1 MPLSGLP
8 GWKSKDEPVSG
19 ALLEIL
25 SDAGISVLIAT
36 SQNDEIIEVNN
47 SICLV
52 LNREASDLI
61 GNTAADALRDL
72 IDPGAEV
79 QTRHLE
85 NNGILLSVYTY
96 RGGNNK
102 SDDMDD
108 LYCKISKDGIIV
120 NVTPSILS
128 ISGYTRDEVLG
139 KSIFNY
145 FADTRQRDELL
156 YKLGQDGGIKD
167 FIFDML
173 RKDGEI
179 FTASGSLHV
188 VLDQAGLP
196 SSYEGILSNISDD
209 TRLEKEILKQSLY
222 FREVVESV
230 PDAVITVDNQ
240 GKVTSW
246 NKEAVELF
254 DWTVN
259 EALGQQLDVLVGT
272 ETGND
277 EISSEAVING
287 QVIRGLECT
296 RHGKLT
302 QEKKVFVS
310 VAPIVINGENQ
321 GAVGVYTDLSHR
333 DSILGLLRENEIKFR
348 AITESAQDAVII
360 MDSQGFITFF
370 NTSAEQMFGY
380 QRSEAIGE
388 KLHHLIAPEQYWE
401 MIEMGFSHFKE
412 TGKGIMVGRVVEM
425 EGRRKNGTTF
435 PVELSV
441 SSFFLNEGWCATGIL
456 RDISERKMIE
466 LELIEAREEALNAT
480 RTKSE
485 FLANMSHEIRTP
497 LNAIIG
503 TNDLLMGTDLNPV
516 QKSYLRVG
524 RNASD
529 NLLSLVNDILDIS
542 KVEAGRIELEN
553 IPFDLYEEVEKTCE
567 TLALRA
573 HEKGIDL
580 NCGIHPET
588 PVWVQGDPSR
598 IKQVLANLI
607 GNAIKFTDK
616 GEISVSVKPHDP
628 GRVSFAI
635 SDTGIGIPEG
645 KVEAIFMSFTQADSS
660 HTRRYGGTGLGLAIC
675 TKFVELMGGK
685 ISVKSEIGSGSEFSF
700 FIDLPETPSCDQP
713 DHIDFPDISD
723 RRILV
728 VDHNQRTREN
738 LKVLLESWGA
748 SVELVESGIHALEKV
763 VETEYDLVLLDLKM
777 SDMDGLEIAAN
788 MQKGSG
794 STSNVIMML
803 TCSDSNLQI
812 EKCRISG
819 VEHYIFKPVRRYSL
833 SKNIQGILNGVAPDL
848 SREQPSIQS
857 DSSYS
862 IEKMQLSILL
872 AEDSPDNRFLILN
885 YTKKYPWDITIAEN
899 GQEAFDYFL
908 QKKFDLILM
917 DMQMPVM
924 DGYEATRSIRAH
936 ESVSMSEHV
945 PIVALT
951 AHALREEVKKCLDA
965 GCDIHISKPVRKLDL
980 LRQLDELI
988 KIMGPREGL
997 PELADHPLGILIQN
1011 HDHDQD
1017 QDNDKEQEN
1026 ISAESQADTGSGP
1039 IALVPEDL
1047 EPLIPGYLRNR
1058 RGDVIRIRKLVQDS
1072 GYSEAQ
1078 RLAHSMK
1085 GSGGGYG
1092 FDKITQLGT
1101 AMEIAAKSQ
1110 ESAAIL
1116 SGIDELEKYL
1126 NTVRIEY
1133 VDED

>member
-1 MPLSGLP
+1 MPLSDLP
-8 GWKSKDEPVSG
+8 GWKSNEEPVSA

-25 SDAGISVLIAT
+25 SDAGVSVLIAT
-36 SQNDEIIEVNN
+36 AKNDEIIEVNN
-47 SICLV
+47 AICLV

-61 GNTAADALRDL
+61 GNTAADALREI
-72 IDPGAEV
+72 IDSGADI
-79 QTRHLE
+79 QTRNLE
-85 NNGILLSVYTY
+85 NNGILFRIYTHN
-96 RGGNNK
+96 GGNDK
-102 SDDMDD
+102 SDNDELHRIFDEMDD
-108 LYCKISKDGIIV
+108 LYCKISTNGIIV

-128 ISGYTRDEVLG
+128 FSGYTRDEVLG

-145 FADTRQRDELL
+145 FADTVQRDKLL
-156 YKLGQDGGIKD
+156 YKLGQDGGVKD

-173 RKDGEI
+173 RKDGEV

-188 VLDQAGLP
+188 VLNKAGLP
-196 SSYEGILSNISDD
+196 SSYEGILSDISDE

-230 PDAVITVDNQ
+230 PDAVITIDDL

-254 DWTVN
+254 DWTVD
-259 EALGQQLDVLVGT
+259 EALGQQLDGLVGT
-272 ETGND
+272 ETGDN
-277 EISSEAVING
+277 EISSMAVING
-287 QVIRGLECT
+287 QVIRGVECT
-296 RHGKLT
+296 RHGKLK

-310 VAPIVINGENQ
+310 VAPIIINGENQ

-360 MDSQGFITFF
+360 MDSQGLITFF
-370 NTSAEQMFGY
+370 NTSAELMFGY
-380 QRSEAIGE
+380 KRSEAIGE

-401 MIEMGFSHFKE
+401 MIEMGFSHFRE

-441 SSFFLNEGWCATGIL
+441 SSFFLNGGWHATGIL

-503 TNDLLMGTDLNPV
+503 TNDLLMGTDLTSV
-516 QKSYLRVG
+516 QKNYLRVS

-529 NLLSLVNDILDIS
+529 NLLSLINDILDIS

-598 IKQVLANLI
+598 IKQVLTNLI

-616 GEISVSVKPHDP
+616 GDISVSVKSLDP
-628 GRVSFAI
+628 GRVSFSV

-685 ISVKSEIGSGSEFSF
+685 ITVKSEVGSGSEFSF
-700 FIDLPETPSCDQP
+700 FINLPEAPSCDIP
-713 DHIDFPDISD
+713 DHIDFPDISG

-728 VDHNQRTREN
+728 VDHGPGAGEN
-738 LKVLLESWGA
+738 LREMLESWGA
-748 SVELVESGIHALEKV
+748 VVELVASGRHALEKV
-763 VETEYDLVLLDLKM
+763 NEAEYDIVLLDINM
-777 SDMDGLEIAAN
+777 ADMNGLDIVTN
-788 MQKGSG
+788 MQNCSVG
-794 STSNVIMML
+794 TSNVIMML
-803 TCSDSNLQI
+803 TCCDSNSQI
-812 EKCRISG
+812 EQCRISG
-819 VEHYIFKPVRRYSL
+819 MEHYIFKPVRRYLL
-833 SKNIQGILNGVAPDL
+833 SNNIQSILNGVAPAL
-848 SREQPSIQS
+848 SREQHSVAS
-857 DSSYS
+857 DNSYS
-862 IEKMQLSILL
+862 IEKMQLSVLL

-885 YTKKYPWDITIAEN
+885 YTEMYPWDITVAVN
-899 GQEAFDYFL
+899 GQEAFDLFL
-908 QKKFDLILM
+908 QKNFDLILM

-945 PIVALT
+945 PIAALT
-951 AHALREEVKKCLDA
+951 AHALREEVEKCLDA
-965 GCDIHISKPVRKLDL
+965 GCDIHIPKPVRKLDL
-980 LRQLDELI
+980 VRQLDELI
-988 KIMGPREGL
+988 KIMGPRQGL
-997 PELADHPLGILIQN
+997 PELTDHPLELLV
-1011 HDHDQD
+1011 QD
-1017 QDNDKEQEN
+1017 PEREKISPESPGDKGN
-1026 ISAESQADTGSGP
+1026 GP
-1039 IALVPEDL
+1039 VAFVPADL
-1047 EPLIPGYLRNR
+1047 EPLIPGYLKNR
-1058 RGDVIRIRKLVQDS
+1058 RGDVITIRKLVQDS
-1072 GYSEAQ
+1072 DYSEAQ

-1092 FDKITQLGT
+1092 FDKITQLG
-1101 AMEIAAKSQ
+1101 AVMEIAAKSQ
-1110 ESAAIL
+1110 KSAAIL

-1126 NTVRIEY
+1126 DTVRIEY